1 MNQNEIRKRI
11 KKGLSVEQILNK
23 CNSDLKACEL
33 IYAYSQEYVDKYG
46 YELMYELVNG
56 SNKKEDKDLSD
67 LLDFKTKGAINYRN
81 VYIGDGNYNIDIV
94 EDEFEKDI
102 ENILYYIA
110 KVVKYSKK
118 MLFKDKNSVEY
129 IYAEIYTKNIKKIL
143 SK

>member
-1 MNQNEIRKRI
+1 
-11 KKGLSVEQILNK
+11 
-23 CNSDLKACEL
+23 
-33 IYAYSQEYVDKYG
+33 
-46 YELMYELVNG
+46 MYELVNG